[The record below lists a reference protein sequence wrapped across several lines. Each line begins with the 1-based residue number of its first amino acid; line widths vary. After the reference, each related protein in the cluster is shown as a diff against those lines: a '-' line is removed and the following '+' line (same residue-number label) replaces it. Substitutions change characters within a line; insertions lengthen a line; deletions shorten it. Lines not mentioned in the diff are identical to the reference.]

1 MNPCQVEAKKD
12 GTGDTPALVHSGDE
26 GGAPERD
33 AGEAPQG
40 PGEDLR
46 GNGNGGDGHVGG
58 GAGGGDGP
66 PEGGDGPP
74 EGEQPN
80 EDEEEEH
87 LEVDPD
93 LPETPAG
100 EESSSEEDWKRQGYN
115 ADDIIQKRH
124 QKQMRR
130 ETARS
135 AVETLD
141 ALQERIPEEEAVHHM
156 EDAKASKETVQE
168 MMQDLERM
176 AAEDAADKQRAQIQE
191 ELLRK
196 EMAEKQA
203 EQRERILKE
212 IEKRRAQEK
221 KRELSPQELA
231 QEHAD
236 LLLAEKLAEQE
247 AMEAEAAEAPE
258 APAEGLIEIKK
269 EYEEEE
275 VEPLQEL
282 QCLRWCHKCGT
293 KNYLRQGLCVN
304 MLCSLFYMQ
313 VPNAG
318 QKLVAKG
325 KLSEGASW
333 SPAEFNKV
341 LQNRV
346 ECSLLKENLQEELQN
361 IEDLA
366 GELAPERQKEPAPY
380 VSDPITIEDLESGEK
395 VEHVPEKIPEEK
407 DRHLSDMSQQYQSA
421 LWTSAAKTKSKGL
434 KRVLSLHAAIEKK
447 KKAGKWIGP
456 EEPLT
461 DFGVSQEQKALLD
474 KKVQKAIAT
483 APWRRN

>member
-40 PGEDLR
+40 PGEDLH

-87 LEVDPD
+87 KEVDPD

-115 ADDIIQKRH
+115 ADDIRQKRH

-130 ETARS
+130 QTAKS
-135 AVETLD
+135 ALETLD
-141 ALQERIPEEEAVHHM
+141 ALQERMPEEEALHHM
-156 EDAKASKETVQE
+156 EDANAAAAKA
-168 MMQDLERM
+168 R
-176 AAEDAADKQRAQIQE
+176 EDAADEQRAQIQE
-191 ELLRK
+191 ELRRK
-196 EMAEKQA
+196 EMAEKRA
-203 EQRERILKE
+203 ETRERILKA
-212 IEKRRAQEK
+212 IAKNRAQEK

-236 LLLAEKLAEQE
+236 LVLAEKLAAQE
-247 AMEAEAAEAPE
+247 AMEAEAAEAAQAPE
-258 APAEGLIEIKK
+258 APAAGLIEIKK

-407 DRHLSDMSQQYQSA
+407 DRHLSDMSKQYQSA

>member
-40 PGEDLR
+40 PGEDLH
-46 GNGNGGDGHVGG
+46 GNGNGGDGHG

-87 LEVDPD
+87 QEDPD

-115 ADDIIQKRH
+115 ADDIRQKRH

-130 ETARS
+130 QTAKS
-135 AVETLD
+135 ALETLD
-141 ALQERIPEEEAVHHM
+141 ALQERMPEEEALHHM
-156 EDAKASKETVQE
+156 EDANAAAAKA
-168 MMQDLERM
+168 R
-176 AAEDAADKQRAQIQE
+176 EDAADEQRAQIQE
-191 ELLRK
+191 ELRRK
-196 EMAEKQA
+196 EMAEKRA
-203 EQRERILKE
+203 ETRERILKA
-212 IEKRRAQEK
+212 IAKNRAQEK

-236 LLLAEKLAEQE
+236 LVLAEKLAAQE
-247 AMEAEAAEAPE
+247 AMEAEAAEAAQAPE
-258 APAEGLIEIKK
+258 APAAGLIEIKK

-366 GELAPERQKEPAPY
+366 RELAPERQKEPAPY

-407 DRHLSDMSQQYQSA
+407 DRHFSDMSQQYQSA

-434 KRVLSLHAAIEKK
+434 KRVLSLHATIEKK
-447 KKAGKWIGP
+447 KRAGQWIGP

>member
-40 PGEDLR
+40 PGEDLH

-80 EDEEEEH
+80 EDEEEEPQE
-87 LEVDPD
+87 LDPD

-115 ADDIIQKRH
+115 ADDIRQKRH

-130 ETARS
+130 QTAKS
-135 AVETLD
+135 ALETLD
-141 ALQERIPEEEAVHHM
+141 ALQERMPEEEALHHM
-156 EDAKASKETVQE
+156 EDANAAAAKA
-168 MMQDLERM
+168 R
-176 AAEDAADKQRAQIQE
+176 EDAADEQRAQIQE
-191 ELLRK
+191 ELRRK
-196 EMAEKQA
+196 EMAEKRA
-203 EQRERILKE
+203 ETRERILKA
-212 IEKRRAQEK
+212 IAKNRAQEK

-258 APAEGLIEIKK
+258 APAAGLIEIKK

-346 ECSLLKENLQEELQN
+346 ECTLLKENLQEELEN

-407 DRHLSDMSQQYQSA
+407 DRHLREMSQQYQSA

-434 KRVLSLHAAIEKK
+434 KRVLSLHATIEKK
-447 KKAGKWIGP
+447 KRAGQWIGP